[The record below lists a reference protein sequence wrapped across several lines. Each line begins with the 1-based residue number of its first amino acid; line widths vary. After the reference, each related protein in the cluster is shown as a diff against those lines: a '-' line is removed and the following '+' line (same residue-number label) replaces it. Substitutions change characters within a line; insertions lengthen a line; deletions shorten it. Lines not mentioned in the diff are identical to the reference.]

1 MNLLRKIANHI
12 EWRIMRRY
20 YIITENNFKQKM
32 GYYGKNVQI
41 AVPEFCSSP
50 KRIFMYDNTN
60 IYSGFNFIS
69 YTGAFIMKKNSGSA
83 QGLTVIT
90 GNHHRIVGEFIKE
103 SIIKRT
109 EDIEEDIIVEE
120 DVWIGANVTLLDGC
134 HIGRGAN
141 IGAGATVRFK
151 VPPYAIVIGNPAK
164 IVGFSFSPEEVKEH
178 EEKLYPPKERI
189 DFSLY
194 ETNYNKLFIKNI
206 QAINAF
212 LRSKP

>member
-1 MNLLRKIANHI
+1 MNILRKIANHI
-12 EWRIMRRY
+12 QWRIMRRY
-20 YIITENNFKQKM
+20 YMITENNFKQKM
-32 GYYGKNVQI
+32 GYCGKNVQV

-50 KRIFMYDNTN
+50 KRVFMYDNTN
-60 IYSGFNFIS
+60 IYSGFKFIS
-69 YTGAFIMKKNSGSA
+69 YTGTFVMKRNSGAA

-90 GNHHRIVGEFIKE
+90 GNHHRTVGEYIKE

-109 EDIEEDIIVEE
+109 EDIEENIIVEE

-141 IGAGATVRFK
+141 IGAGVTIRFK
-151 VPPYAIVIGNPAK
+151 VPPYAIVVGNPAK
-164 IVGFSFSPEEVKEH
+164 IVGFSFSPEEVKKH
-178 EEKLYPPKERI
+178 EEKLYSPKERI

-194 ETNYNKLFIKNI
+194 EANYNKLFIENI